1 MTFTIEEFDNQ
12 IFGVVDYRCDLW
24 EDRTIARLIDDY
36 QAILHQIVAS
46 PSRKISDFRHGRSE
60 SDLIV
65 GRELSVTTYLV
76 GELNRR
82 LGNHREALNWY
93 VNAGRTTEG
102 DPRVAWLDRLID
114 RQSKLAREQA
124 A

>member
-1 MTFTIEEFDNQ
+1 
-12 IFGVVDYRCDLW
+12 
-24 EDRTIARLIDDY
+24 
-36 QAILHQIVAS
+36 
-46 PSRKISDFRHGRSE
+46 
-60 SDLIV
+60 
-65 GRELSVTTYLV
+65 VTTYLV

-102 DPRVAWLDRLID
+102 DPRIAWLDRLID
-114 RQSKLAREQA
+114 KQSKLAREQA